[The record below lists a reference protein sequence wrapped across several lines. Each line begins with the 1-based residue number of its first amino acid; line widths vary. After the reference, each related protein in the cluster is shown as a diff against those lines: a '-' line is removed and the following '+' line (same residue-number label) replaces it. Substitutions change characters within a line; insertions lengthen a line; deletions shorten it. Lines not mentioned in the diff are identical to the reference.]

1 MTCLECKK
9 ELSYM
14 DHRKAIELFDVE
26 LCEAHR
32 ARMERLM
39 KSQNAPA
46 EAIILYYALKKAGVK
61 AMLAWWDGKRTVDL
75 AISRVRLNIEIDR
88 GDESLSYEQVIE
100 ELGQAMHAYHDGF
113 TTLRIPHDLVK
124 TDLKVTVESI
134 RGIIDGLK
142 PRLKVV

>member
-32 ARMERLM
+32 ARMERLV

-88 GDESLSYEQVIE
+88 GEESLSYEQVIA

-113 TTLRIPHDLVK
+113 TTLRLPHYLVK

-134 RGIIDGLK
+134 LGIIDGLK

>member
-32 ARMERLM
+32 ARMERLV

-88 GDESLSYEQVIE
+88 GEESLSYEQVIA

-113 TTLRIPHDLVK
+113 TTLWLPHYLVK

-134 RGIIDGLK
+134 LGIIDGLK

>member
-39 KSQNAPA
+39 KFQHAPA
-46 EAIILYYALKKAGVK
+46 EAIILYYGLKKAGVK

-75 AISRVRLNIEIDR
+75 AISRVKLNIEIDLGQER
-88 GDESLSYEQVIE
+88 LSYEDALG
-100 ELGQAMHAYHDGF
+100 ELGPAMHSVRDGF
-113 TTLRIPHDLVK
+113 TTLRIPHHLVRVS
-124 TDLKVTVESI
+124 LKETVESI
-134 RGIIDGLK
+134 LGVIEGLK
-142 PRLKVV
+142 PKLKVV

>member
-9 ELSYM
+9 ELSYL

-39 KSQNAPA
+39 KSQHAPA

-61 AMLAWWDGKRTVDL
+61 AMLSWWDGKKTVDL
-75 AISRVRLNIEIDR
+75 AVSRVKLNIEIDR
-88 GDESLSYEQVIE
+88 GQESLSYEKAME
-100 ELGQAMHAYHDGF
+100 ELGQAMHDYQDGF
-113 TTLRIPHDLVK
+113 ATLRIPHYLVK
-124 TDLKVTVESI
+124 TDLKVTLESI
-134 RGIIDGLK
+134 LGIIEALK
-142 PRLKVV
+142 PNLKVV

>member
-32 ARMERLM
+32 ARMERLV

-61 AMLAWWDGKRTVDL
+61 AMLAWWDGKGPLTWPFHASGSILRSTGG
-75 AISRVRLNIEIDR
+75 RNP
-88 GDESLSYEQVIE
+88 SL
-100 ELGQAMHAYHDGF
+100 MN
-113 TTLRIPHDLVK
+113 R
-124 TDLKVTVESI
+124 
-134 RGIIDGLK
+134 
-142 PRLKVV
+142 